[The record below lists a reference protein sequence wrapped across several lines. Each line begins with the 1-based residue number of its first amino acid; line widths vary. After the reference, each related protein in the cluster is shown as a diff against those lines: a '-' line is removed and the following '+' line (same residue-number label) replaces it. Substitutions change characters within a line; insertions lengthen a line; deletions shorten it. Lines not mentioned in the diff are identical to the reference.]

1 MSNNGRNSPQSWRPS
16 ASSNSKG
23 IEGSDRLA
31 GQVHG
36 PPIHHHHHQQQQQQ
50 HHHRER
56 LDRDRDKNHETVCN
70 LLSMLTLGMDQQ
82 QEASTSSSGG
92 GSGNTAALDHTRMLL
107 LNLTNSPESCI
118 ALRRAGCIPL
128 LIDILHPP
136 PSPPL
141 GMKPPEIIKTR
152 AAKALKNIVQFN
164 PDEKLKRKE
173 LRVLKLLEGIRAFS
187 EAVRLALQAL
197 GKDIK
202 SFNIGCEGNVAA
214 TETTEDP
221 KLDDPN
227 IQDKLRQTQQHPTA
241 NMTTLMKLSFDEEH
255 RNIMCLLG
263 AIHALADLIVC
274 DHLIHGNSPSE
285 IKDDCL
291 LIRRYSGMTL
301 TNLTFGDGTNK
312 ALLCGMRDFMQ
323 ALVSQLDC
331 ENEDVCQVT
340 ASVLRNLS
348 WHADSTSR
356 ASLRDSNAVP
366 KLTLAAIKSSKEST
380 LKATLSALWNLSAHS
395 VSNKGAICTAS
406 PDALP
411 FLISLLRPN
420 NPILKTLKTPMIII
434 ENAGGILRNV
444 SSQIC
449 SSPELRKILRDN
461 HCYEILLEHLKSC
474 SLTVVSN
481 ACGTLWNLSGGVGCE
496 EDQRKLLD
504 LNAVPML
511 KNLIYSKH
519 ERISQGA
526 SAALRNL
533 LSSRFAKEHMLQLDS
548 RLTAQ
553 IYSPNTAHTT
563 DRGTC
568 VDSNQESP
576 GSDGDFD
583 FEFNGNVHQP
593 HSQYQQQQQQQQP
606 QIVHHRP
613 SVHQEPPLA
622 HQQSSAAAA
631 SIFHRIH
638 VQPAH
643 TVTAPPHFHPQSNF
657 AHPGNYMNRPTS
669 INYSI
674 EPEPLDLTLTSAKSS
689 PIHIISAAEFGGM
702 TGHHQHL
709 HHSHP
714 HHRKPK
720 PSPFSHNNTQTQCH
734 NNPKPFYN
742 PPSLLHQT
750 GSASQCNSPMR
761 FAYPGAKFNQSCPEI
776 LSRLNSGHP
785 QINNF
790 VPEQKP
796 LDFSSNSPSASSS
809 LRGAGEAA
817 GTHNDSANGGDTTFN
832 YSLQY
837 TEEDDEYR
845 VANAGNGESAAKS
858 EDTLKT
864 YCYEGTPH
872 NFSIS
877 NSCQDLVQEI
887 EFEKNNPATAS
898 ASEKPSANNANKSP
912 KLQPIDEAPKSY
924 YVENTPAV
932 FSRTSSLSSIN
943 SSGGLNAGENKA
955 EPLGAD
961 CQSPQTSIDK
971 KTGCV
976 DESPSSAFHQ
986 AQNKRRNNTSQGILA
1001 PGRVTFSAEETPL
1014 MFSRCSSVASLD
1026 SLDVGVIGSGGGKG
1040 LASHNDDDLSDF
1052 SRRASEVVSPS
1063 DLPDS
1068 PRAMTPPVR
1077 LYEQPIH
1084 GRDKVDAPEKQEGD
1098 DDLKVFSVEEKSGL
1112 NSCRSLSPLMI
1123 DGEVLPI
1130 LSKRKLEPEQGYLD
1144 KRDVGSTAATADKA
1158 TMRSIAVNESQ
1169 LTSNGNSETK
1179 PSDGHEKKKAAFPD
1193 DEVKI
1198 FAMEG
1203 TPFYGVSNAT
1213 SLSDLT
1219 MDLDNMEQKP
1229 EVEQQCKPIEESSNP
1244 QTKQS
1249 ETNVAT
1255 VQADHPPQNAQ
1266 NSSCETNPK
1275 PEEPIYSDVQLL
1287 QKCIRIGKTVGIP
1300 KSKSEYKITNDGNM
1314 GILAIASNTSGS
1326 TSNLTSSSGGS
1337 NFKKPLVESKS
1348 QQDFDDP
1355 DLAALIMKGR
1365 NRPKEKE
1372 RISSKGSKP
1381 LKKSDKEDM
1390 NSKSFSEHDAP
1401 KQSPDQ
1407 KSTDSEQT
1415 NPKPEVEVIVVENR
1429 VPSEDEKS
1437 SDSCDPNP
1445 SEVSKLDNVVSMNKT
1460 ELKIETQQLDPSQ
1473 ISTTSLGSEWND
1485 ETPTFSSPIPSMSI
1499 STAFKIVGGGDDS
1512 SCSKAPVI
1520 NNQTKIQ
1527 SSMNSSM
1534 LTMSVNNEWLDNV
1547 DPPSTFSNLVSSSD
1561 CILMGSPPLNPKLQ
1575 GSMSDKLSRKWKA
1588 LEAGNTS
1595 SIHSNLSGQRPPLDL
1610 DLENSMISVASIKS
1624 EIYELSSTASFTN
1637 DVFQSAVEDIC
1648 SPVAER
1654 ITADNSI
1661 GGNTYTIFP
1670 PENMNAEN
1678 GKSTDIVSEGGNTV
1692 VSDDFTDAEEI
1703 EDFETAPADDHID
1716 HIVKPEKGD
1725 VEKTDT
1731 GKPEEVDNEGNVEND
1746 EIEAHIEKATPPS
1759 NLILQPQQQQQINQQ
1774 KPLMEVHPLESGTKY
1789 STFKVSRSPMSP
1801 RSSPKQKRR
1810 DDPERYKT
1818 RTIAALHAGRSLLQS
1833 NDSNGNPLES
1843 DSRFATFR
1851 VGGPK
1856 IAKPVQNV
1864 NTNTPSVKS
1873 SQSNSPDSTPGNSP
1887 KGIRGRRKPLYS
1899 SLPPSA
1905 IVKKRVAPPVPPKP
1919 VRQASPVRPPSGGS
1933 GVYVRPTRTS
1943 ELRIAANS
1951 RDNSPGRLASSRTS
1965 SSSSLNMAPTP
1976 LPRQSDQ
1983 ESIVSCRPKVAPKPP
1998 VRTTASV
2005 SSASNVKPFSG
2016 STVLIKTSNSSF
2028 GFGQQKVADGS
2039 FAQNMK
2045 GYSTLPKSSKLGG
2058 DFSGMYL
2065 PGSVPDSRNAESK
2078 ESIPGSEKSQGK
2090 MGKLTN
2096 LFKKMDFHRSSRESN
2111 ETLQHVE
2118 NKQCDILGNNGVEKK
2133 SSRLSNFF
2141 GRKKDKTQPKPF
2153 LDSNGGSNANMGPS
2167 NNASIRGPSG
2177 IWIRRDGENKAMVAP
2192 FNYVPPPGHSIT
2204 SGVTQHNKD
2213 QNSVVSSNNSNA
2225 NVPAENVLQASNSSA
2240 AGSAKITTV

>member
-1 MSNNGRNSPQSWRPS
+1 MSNNGRNSPQTWRPT
-16 ASSNSKG
+16 AGTSSNKAN
-23 IEGSDRLA
+23 EGSDRIA
-31 GQVHG
+31 GQVHVQ
-36 PPIHHHHHQQQQQQ
+36 PIHHHHHQQQHQ
-50 HHHRER
+50 HKER
-56 LDRDRDKNHETVCN
+56 IDRDRDKNHETVCN
-70 LLSMLTLGMDQQ
+70 LLSMLTLGMDPE
-82 QEASTSSSGG
+82 QEASTSGGG
-92 GSGNTAALDHTRMLL
+92 GSTATLDHTRMLL

-152 AAKALKNIVQFN
+152 AARALKNIVQFN

-202 SFNIGCEGNVAA
+202 SYNIGCEGNVAV
-214 TETTEDP
+214 TEMEDP
-221 KLDDPN
+221 KLDDPS

-274 DHLIHGNSPSE
+274 DHLVHGNSPSG

-406 PDALP
+406 PEAMP

-420 NPILKTLKTPMIII
+420 NPILKTLKTPMTII

-444 SSQIC
+444 SSQI
-449 SSPELRKILRDN
+449 SSSQELRKILRDN

-553 IYSPNTAHTT
+553 IYSPNPANIA
-563 DRGTC
+563 DRGNAC

-583 FEFNGNVHQP
+583 FEFNGHVHHP
-593 HSQYQQQQQQQQP
+593 HSPYQQQQQQP
-606 QIVHHRP
+606 IIHHHP
-613 SVHQEPPLA
+613 NVHQEPPLA
-622 HQQSSAAAA
+622 HQHSSAAAA

-643 TVTAPPHFHPQSNF
+643 TVPAPTHFHSQANF

-720 PSPFSHNNTQTQCH
+720 PSPFAHSNQCH

-790 VPEQKP
+790 VSETKP

-809 LRGAGEAA
+809 LRGAGETA
-817 GTHNDSANGGDTTFN
+817 GAHNDSANGGDTTFN

-845 VANAGNGESAAKS
+845 VANARSGESAAKS

-887 EFEKNNPATAS
+887 EFEKSNPS
-898 ASEKPSANNANKSP
+898 AAPTERPSANNANKSP

-955 EPLGAD
+955 EPLVVE
-961 CQSPQTSIDK
+961 CQSPQASAEK
-971 KTGCV
+971 KAECV
-976 DESPSSAFHQ
+976 DESPSSGFHH
-986 AQNKRRNNTSQGILA
+986 AQNKRRSTSQGILA

-1026 SLDVGVIGSGGGKG
+1026 SLDVGVVGSGGGKG
-1040 LASHNDDDLSDF
+1040 LALQNDDDLSDF

-1077 LYEQPIH
+1077 LYEQPMH
-1084 GRDKVDAPEKQEGD
+1084 GRDKIDAPEKQEGD
-1098 DDLKVFSVEEKSGL
+1098 DDIKVFSVEEKSGL

-1123 DGEVLPI
+1123 DDEVLPI
-1130 LSKRKLEPEQGYLD
+1130 LSKRKLEPEQGSLE
-1144 KRDVGSTAATADKA
+1144 KRGTATATSDKA
-1158 TMRSIAVNESQ
+1158 VVRPIPSNESQ
-1169 LTSNGNSETK
+1169 LAANGNSEEK
-1179 PSDGHEKKKAAFPD
+1179 LQDGHGKKKAAFPD

-1219 MDLDNMEQKP
+1219 MDLDNGEQKS
-1229 EVEQQCKPIEESSNP
+1229 ELQQCKAVEEASAVQIKP
-1244 QTKQS
+1244 VDVI
-1249 ETNVAT
+1249 VAT
-1255 VQADHPPQNAQ
+1255 EPASHPKIPLNPT
-1266 NSSCETNPK
+1266 SCENNGK
-1275 PEEPIYSDVQLL
+1275 SEEPIYSDVQLL

-1300 KSKSEYKITNDGNM
+1300 KSKSEYKITNEHT
-1314 GILAIASNTSGS
+1314 GILAIASSVS
-1326 TSNLTSSSGGS
+1326 SSSSNLTSLTGP
-1337 NFKKPLVESKS
+1337 NFKKTLVESKS

-1372 RISSKGSKP
+1372 RTSSKGSKP

-1390 NSKSFSEHDAP
+1390 NKGSKSSSQLDP
-1401 KQSPDQ
+1401 SNQSSDQ
-1407 KSTDSEQT
+1407 RSDDQEQI
-1415 NPKPEVEVIVVENR
+1415 NPKPEIDVSAAENK
-1429 VPSEDEKS
+1429 VPTDDEKS
-1437 SDSCDPNP
+1437 SDSNEINP
-1445 SEVSKLDNVVSMNKT
+1445 SEVSKPDNVVVNKT
-1460 ELKIETQQLDPSQ
+1460 ELKIDTLQLDPSQ

-1499 STAFKIVGGGDDS
+1499 STAFKIVGDGDDS
-1512 SCSKAPVI
+1512 SSSKPPAV
-1520 NNQTKIQ
+1520 NKAANKIQ

-1534 LTMSVNNEWLDNV
+1534 LTMSVNNELLDNI

-1561 CILMGSPPLNPKLQ
+1561 CILMGSPPLNNKLQ

-1595 SIHSNLSGQRPPLDL
+1595 SIHSNLSGQRPPMDL

-1637 DVFQSAVEDIC
+1637 EIFQSAVEDIC

-1654 ITADNSI
+1654 VTADNSI

-1703 EDFETAPADDHID
+1703 EDFETAPADDNID
-1716 HIVKPEKGD
+1716 HIVQPEKGD
-1725 VEKTDT
+1725 VEKSVTTVNPGEIDNDADLENID
-1731 GKPEEVDNEGNVEND
+1731 EE
-1746 EIEAHIEKATPPS
+1746 ICLEKTTPPS
-1759 NLILQPQQQQQINQQ
+1759 NLTFQQHQTNQQ
-1774 KPLMEVHPLESGTKY
+1774 KPLMEVHPLESGNKY

-1833 NDSNGNPLES
+1833 NDSNGNPLDS
-1843 DSRFATFR
+1843 DTRFATFR

-1856 IAKPVQNV
+1856 IARPIPNV
-1864 NTNTPSVKS
+1864 NSNTSSVKS
-1873 SQSNSPDSTPGNSP
+1873 SQSNSPESTPGNSP

-1905 IVKKRVAPPVPPKP
+1905 VIKKRVAPPIPPKP
-1919 VRQASPVRPPSGGS
+1919 VRNASPVRPPSGAG

-1951 RDNSPGRLASSRTS
+1951 RDSSPGRVVASSRTS
-1965 SSSSLNMAPTP
+1965 SSSSINMSHTNLP
-1976 LPRQSDQ
+1976 LKQTDNDNV
-1983 ESIVSCRPKVAPKPP
+1983 VSSRPKVAPKPP
-1998 VRTTASV
+1998 VRTTPSV
-2005 SSASNVKPFSG
+2005 SSASNIKPFSG

-2028 GFGQQKVADGS
+2028 GFGQPKVADGS

-2058 DFSGMYL
+2058 DFAGMYL
-2065 PGSVPDSRNAESK
+2065 PGSVPNSRNAESK

-2090 MGKLTN
+2090 IGKLTN
-2096 LFKKMDFHRSSRESN
+2096 LFKKMDFHRNSK
-2111 ETLQHVE
+2111 ETQDTSQHVE
-2118 NKQCDILGNNGVEKK
+2118 NKQCNVLGISAVEKK
-2133 SSRLSNFF
+2133 SSKFSNFF
-2141 GRKKDKTQPKPF
+2141 GRKKEKTQPKPF
-2153 LDSNGGSNANMGPS
+2153 LESNGGSNANMGPD

-2177 IWIRRDGENKAMVAP
+2177 IWIRRDGEIKAMVAP

-2204 SGVTQHNKD
+2204 NVSQHKD
-2213 QNSVVSSNNSNA
+2213 QNSVLSSNNSNA
-2225 NVPAENVLQASNSSA
+2225 NVVAESTLQASSSSA